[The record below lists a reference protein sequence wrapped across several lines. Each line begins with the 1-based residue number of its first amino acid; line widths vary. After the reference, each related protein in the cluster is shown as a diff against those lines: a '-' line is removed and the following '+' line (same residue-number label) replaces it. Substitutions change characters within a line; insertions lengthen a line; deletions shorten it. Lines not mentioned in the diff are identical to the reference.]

1 MVTAVQ
7 RNNVSVELMLV
18 NGQILWE
25 RKKQDGGGKHV
36 NRTWGGGT
44 YTIISFNYFVLFRHQ
59 GSFYFVTSSYKNS
72 TDIQPQKSTVEMANR
87 LTLQSCK

>member
-25 RKKQDGGGKHV
+25 RKKQDGSGKHL
-36 NRTWGGGT
+36 NQTGGT
-44 YTIISFNYFVLFRHQ
+44 FTIISFNYFVLFRHQ
-59 GSFYFVTSSYKNS
+59 GSFYFVTLSYKNS
-72 TDIQPQKSTVEMANR
+72 TDIQPRNSTVEMANR